1 MNNVFIEKY
10 GLDKNV
16 DTWNKAGQDIIT
28 MTGIYK
34 IINFHDINFEWTDN
48 LETRNNEGVAI
59 RITAEMQT
67 EFGLKQETMYGE
79 ANAKNCNYP
88 YYWAGALNRG
98 KARATLMLIGAY
110 GKKGYYMEEEAE
122 AFENK
127 KPTIKEIGVYTKLVK
142 DLHKADALSEE
153 YKEKLKSQDREIRN
167 NKMLYDNVI
176 KELQEMHESKEG

>member
-1 MNNVFIEKY
+1 
-10 GLDKNV
+10 
-16 DTWNKAGQDIIT
+16 
-28 MTGIYK
+28 
-34 IINFHDINFEWTDN
+34 
-48 LETRNNEGVAI
+48 
-59 RITAEMQT
+59 
-67 EFGLKQETMYGE
+67 
-79 ANAKNCNYP
+79 
-88 YYWAGALNRG
+88 
-98 KARATLMLIGAY
+98 
-110 GKKGYYMEEEAE
+110 MEEEAE